1 LEKTT
6 NWRDEKW
13 LNTILPLIPKFCTIF
28 FKRVK
33 DEGMTKLLES
43 VLNQVLQHKL
53 PSRLKLSHMKGL
65 KKEKI
70 IVMVI
75 TRED

>member
-1 LEKTT
+1 VHSCKDYTKLRRRANLEKLK
-6 NWRDEKW
+6 NCLDNGE
-13 LNTILPLIPKFCTIF
+13 
-28 FKRVK
+28 
-33 DEGMTKLLES
+33 
-43 VLNQVLQHKL
+43 HYKL

>member
-1 LEKTT
+1 MAQY
-6 NWRDEKW
+6 N
-13 LNTILPLIPKFCTIF
+13 IPLIPKFCTIF

-43 VLNQVLQHKL
+43 VLIKCYRHKL

-65 KKEKI
+65 KK
-70 IVMVI
+70 
-75 TRED
+75 RRLS

>member
-1 LEKTT
+1 
-6 NWRDEKW
+6 
-13 LNTILPLIPKFCTIF
+13 
-28 FKRVK
+28 
-33 DEGMTKLLES
+33 MTKLLES
-43 VLNQVLQHKL
+43 VLNQVLQAQAA
-53 PSRLKLSHMKGL
+53 SRLKLSHMKGL